1 MLWCFE
7 EFEWG
12 EGEVGVGLF
21 EEFEFEAGETVAEVG
36 EQLQMT
42 SSEGPETE
50 VEVSRLFPLT
60 TVTSPEASPLA
71 TACSHLTALFFREGE
86 LTSPLDL
93 LGLR

>member
-1 MLWCFE
+1 M
-7 EFEWG
+7 
-12 EGEVGVGLF
+12 
-21 EEFEFEAGETVAEVG
+21 AEVG

-50 VEVSRLFPLT
+50 VEVVSRLFPLT

>member
-1 MLWCFE
+1 M
-7 EFEWG
+7 
-12 EGEVGVGLF
+12 
-21 EEFEFEAGETVAEVG
+21 AEVG

-50 VEVSRLFPLT
+50 VEFVSRLFPLT

-86 LTSPLDL
+86 LTNPLDL

>member
-1 MLWCFE
+1 M
-7 EFEWG
+7 
-12 EGEVGVGLF
+12 
-21 EEFEFEAGETVAEVG
+21 AEVG

-42 SSEGPETE
+42 SSEVAE
-50 VEVSRLFPLT
+50 LQFPLT

-86 LTSPLDL
+86 LTSVVDL

>member
-1 MLWCFE
+1 M
-7 EFEWG
+7 
-12 EGEVGVGLF
+12 
-21 EEFEFEAGETVAEVG
+21 AEVG

-50 VEVSRLFPLT
+50 VEFVSRLFPLT